1 MRVLVA
7 PDGFKGTLT
16 AREAAEAIA
25 AGWAHVRPGDAL
37 DLLPLADG
45 GDGLCEVLARPQDRW
60 LDHEVVGPLAR
71 PVTARALLRADG
83 TAVVESAAACGLHLV
98 PERQRTPMVT
108 TTFGVGE
115 LLQAVVDAGAR
126 HVLVGLGG
134 SATVDAGL
142 GALTGLGYRLREA
155 DGSGLKVGGGELH
168 RLATIEPGWVP
179 DLSHIEVEL
188 LADVET
194 RLADA
199 ARVFGPQ
206 KGATPAEVEQLT
218 AGLAHVAGVVGRD
231 LPHGAGCAHLPGSG
245 AAGGLG
251 FALAAALGARF
262 VPGAARVADLVGLP
276 AALSGAELVVTGEG
290 RLDATS
296 LSGKVI
302 GALLERASAAGDIP
316 VAAVVGH
323 LDPPAPEQLL
333 AVEAASPGG
342 PGDDPR
348 AEVAA
353 AAQRLAARVGSG

>member
-1 MRVLVA
+1 VRVLVA

-25 AGWAHVRPGDAL
+25 AGWQHARPGDTL

-45 GDGLCEVLARPQDRW
+45 GDGLCEVLAREGDRW
-60 LDHEVVGPLAR
+60 LEREVVGPLAR
-71 PVTARALLRADG
+71 PVGARALLRADG

-98 PERQRTPMVT
+98 PEQQRTPMVT

-126 HVLVGLGG
+126 RVLLGLGG

-168 RLATIEPGWVP
+168 RLASIEVDWAP
-179 DLSHIEVEL
+179 DLTHVEVEL

-206 KGATPAEVEQLT
+206 KGAGPAEVEQLT
-218 AGLAHVAGVVGRD
+218 AGLAHVAEVMARD
-231 LPHGAGCAHLPGSG
+231 LPHGAGCAQLPGSG

-251 FALAAALGARF
+251 FGLAAALGARF
-262 VPGAARVADLVGLP
+262 VPGAARVAELVGLP
-276 AALSGAELVVTGEG
+276 AALADADLVITGEG

-302 GALLERASAAGDIP
+302 GALLERASGAGGVL
-316 VAAVVGH
+316 VAAVVGR
-323 LDPPAPEQLL
+323 LDPPVPDQLTDVEPAAP
-333 AVEAASPGG
+333 AGA
-342 PGDDPR
+342 GDDPH

-353 AAQRLAARVGSG
+353 AAERLATRIGTG